1 MLSNAEQKECTL
13 AFMTE
18 LLRSGRTLYKL
29 YRMKKKGRTSDQKK
43 KRRGKG
49 SCDCYSVQIV
59 QDEKKKA
66 VPAIR
71 RERGGRWVSCDF
83 YSVQVVQDEKK
94 RPDQQSEEEE
104 GKREE
109 VM

>member
-1 MLSNAEQKECTL
+1 MI
-13 AFMTE
+13 FI
-18 LLRSGRTLYKL
+18 LYKL

-59 QDEKKKA
+59 QDEKKKT

-71 RERGGRWVSCDF
+71 RERGGGCRVIFILYGLYRMKNKTD
-83 YSVQVVQDEKK
+83 
-94 RPDQQSEEEE
+94 R
-104 GKREE
+104 GKTDCASRYRIGRAGGA
-109 VM
+109 VDKNSQARSQAWI